1 MSRVDVVGEAGDV
14 CVLMWLVVYSR
25 SVVYTSELES
35 ALENG
40 NEKRNVSR
48 LLQLRVSDWPEQG
61 YGIVTC
67 YRQYLRVRR
76 PAIFTRAWPTATLRA
91 PQRRDS
97 CFAAS
102 RDNRSIIHT
111 RNECEHACWTMAPPP
126 LLISFFNF
134 ATVQECRNK
143 I

>member
-25 SVVYTSELES
+25 SVVYTAELES

-61 YGIVTC
+61 
-67 YRQYLRVRR
+67 
-76 PAIFTRAWPTATLRA
+76 
-91 PQRRDS
+91 
-97 CFAAS
+97 
-102 RDNRSIIHT
+102 
-111 RNECEHACWTMAPPP
+111 
-126 LLISFFNF
+126 
-134 ATVQECRNK
+134 
-143 I
+143 

>member
-25 SVVYTSELES
+25 SVVYTAELES

-61 YGIVTC
+61 VWDSNVLPT
-67 YRQYLRVRR
+67 
-76 PAIFTRAWPTATLRA
+76 IFTRA
-91 PQRRDS
+91 
-97 CFAAS
+97 
-102 RDNRSIIHT
+102 
-111 RNECEHACWTMAPPP
+111 
-126 LLISFFNF
+126 
-134 ATVQECRNK
+134 
-143 I
+143 